1 MSKRRSRCPVSV
13 PAPKIPPQ
21 PKRRSSPAVPAK
33 TRPQVPRLSV
43 LFQNEAKP
51 NCAGQ
56 SFSLASLD
64 SSLYTREP
72 ISWLQQHAFVSASDR
87 IPHGRPQGSPLR
99 RCFGMSVGATLAVAR
114 FFRLLP
120 MPNRKAEPNP
130 HQRLPCKGSWRRSR
144 LRGPRRTHGFR
155 HCPTRAVGDAGPY
168 GRSPEHC
175 RKMENPFLHMPQ
187 TYFTREA
194 YFTLRSNISL
204 VPQGTNFTVQQKQ
217 PRVFATPYTLP

>member
-1 MSKRRSRCPVSV
+1 MPPQSRFPPMSKRRSRCPVSV

-72 ISWLQQHAFVSASDR
+72 LPLSGCLPLLPAAAYV
-87 IPHGRPQGSPLR
+87 PHGPGNLPLHGAGQNR
-99 RCFGMSVGATLAVAR
+99 FVGAIHESPVSPSC
-114 FFRLLP
+114 RL
-120 MPNRKAEPNP
+120 
-130 HQRLPCKGSWRRSR
+130 
-144 LRGPRRTHGFR
+144 
-155 HCPTRAVGDAGPY
+155 CPTYRRQKYAVILSTSEG
-168 GRSPEHC
+168 S
-175 RKMENPFLHMPQ
+175 
-187 TYFTREA
+187 REEDSQCNHTGSFA
-194 YFTLRSNISL
+194 ALRMT
-204 VPQGTNFTVQQKQ
+204 G
-217 PRVFATPYTLP
+217 